1 MNCPRI
7 GDVGLAVSGQP
18 HLQNNFEAV
27 VSFISGALERNKLT
41 GRNMGARGIASMK
54 YVRERDEVMD
64 EDPEV
69 EVLENEVEEIDETIQ
84 SNTQQVSQLH
94 RQIKELKKQLKD
106 QDKVPAAKVKLHA
119 KFDPKNPHLPLEDKA
134 WSKLDFEKK
143 KLAWAARDAMGI
155 PRRRRRGIGA
165 LIAASRQEE
174 DKRGIGAIMAVGRE
188 AEDSDEE
195 TVVEAEVISSDDD
208 SDQDAKLPAK
218 EPDEAPDERV
228 AYYEGVSLN
237 RKVMRTNMRK
247 VAAIAA
253 GVNPKILQAPKYRN
267 PATTRRAQIYG
278 SKRKAS
284 KQDNR
289 SIDSVTS

>member
-1 MNCPRI
+1 
-7 GDVGLAVSGQP
+7 
-18 HLQNNFEAV
+18 
-27 VSFISGALERNKLT
+27 
-41 GRNMGARGIASMK
+41 
-54 YVRERDEVMD
+54 
-64 EDPEV
+64 
-69 EVLENEVEEIDETIQ
+69 
-84 SNTQQVSQLH
+84 
-94 RQIKELKKQLKD
+94 
-106 QDKVPAAKVKLHA
+106 
-119 KFDPKNPHLPLEDKA
+119 
-134 WSKLDFEKK
+134 
-143 KLAWAARDAMGI
+143 MGI
-155 PRRRRRGIGA
+155 PRSRRRRGVGA

-174 DKRGIGAIMAVGRE
+174 DKRGIGAIMAVERE

-253 GVNPKILQAPKYRN
+253 GVNPKIMQAPKYRN

-278 SKRKAS
+278 SKRMAS
-284 KQDNR
+284 KQDKR